1 QNKVTFAFLESI
13 PQREPIRQR
22 ITDLYDY
29 EKFSAPFKVGGKYF
43 FFKNDGLQNQNVL
56 YVQESLDAEPRLL
69 IDPNTWSKD
78 GTIAM
83 SGLAVSDDG
92 KFLAYGKAEAG
103 SDWNTWKV
111 LDVASAKPL
120 ADELKWVKFSEA
132 SWTADGKG
140 FFYCRYPEPKQGEAF
155 QSLNKNQ
162 QLMYHRVGSLQSDD
176 VLVYKR
182 PDQPDWGFQP
192 TATDDGRY
200 LVITIWQGTDDRYGV
215 AYRDL
220 AEPLAMPIDLIDNFD
235 SDFTFIDNDGP
246 IFYFRTDWKAPN

>member
-103 SDWNTWKV
+103 SDWNTWHA

-120 ADELKWVKFSEA
+120 ADELKWVKFSGA

-140 FFYCRYPEPKQGEAF
+140 FFYSRFPEPAKDAAFQALNENQKLYYHRLGTPQGE
-155 QSLNKNQ
+155 
-162 QLMYHRVGSLQSDD
+162 D
-176 VLVYKR
+176 VLVYAR
-182 PDQPDWGFQP
+182 PDHPKWTVGG
-192 TATDDGRY
+192 AVSEDGRY
-200 LVITIWQGTDDRYGV
+200 LVIEVGDGTTSDKVRIV
-215 AYRDL
+215 YRDL
-220 AEPLAMPIDLIDNFD
+220 L
-235 SDFTFIDNDGP
+235 
-246 IFYFRTDWKAPN
+246 